1 MQGKI
6 FDCVILG
13 GGPAGLSAALYLKRA
28 NIDCAIIDKTALGG
42 TPTNYCEIEN
52 YLGLGKISGFELCE
66 KFEDHVDNFD
76 VQKFPF
82 EEIENVD
89 LISPVKKIKTKEN
102 EFLART
108 VIIATGA
115 KPKKL
120 NIKGESENIGRGV
133 SYCAVCDGAFYKDKI
148 VCTIGGGNSA
158 LEEALYLTKFAKK
171 VYIIHR
177 RDKFR
182 ADEIVQKRVLEN
194 SKIELFLNY
203 IPIEI
208 VANNKVEKIKLQDVK
223 SGKIK
228 EYKVDGV
235 FPYIGLEPNIEL
247 FSGQIEEDK
256 NGFIITDGTM
266 KTNIEGVY
274 AIGDVRNTPLRQV
287 ITAVSDG
294 AIAGVEVSKYLMETK
309 EKVRN

>member
-82 EEIENVD
+82 EEIESAD
-89 LISPVKKIKTKEN
+89 LISQIKKIKTKEN

-120 NIKGESENIGRGV
+120 NIKGENENIGRGV

-194 SKIELFLNY
+194 SKIELLLNY

-256 NGFIITDGTM
+256 NGFIITDSTM

-294 AIAGVEVSKYLMETK
+294 AVAGVEVSKYLMEIK

>member
-28 NIDCAIIDKTALGG
+28 NIDCVIIDKTALGG

-120 NIKGESENIGRGV
+120 NIKGENENIGRGV